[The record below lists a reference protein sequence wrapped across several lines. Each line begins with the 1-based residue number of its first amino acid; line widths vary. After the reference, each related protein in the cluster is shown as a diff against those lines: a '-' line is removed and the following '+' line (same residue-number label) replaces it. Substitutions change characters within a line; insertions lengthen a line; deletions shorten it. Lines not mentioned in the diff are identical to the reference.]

1 MMEIILMI
9 DFFLFSFYDQIKFEK
24 KRHYLLY
31 NLIILVLKFT
41 QCPSVSSS
49 YQNLYNNIFYNKY
62 QIFQLCQ
69 HLQMTA
75 AYL

>member
-31 NLIILVLKFT
+31 NLILAPDTLPQLLNSLK
-41 QCPSVSSS
+41 
-49 YQNLYNNIFYNKY
+49 K
-62 QIFQLCQ
+62 
-69 HLQMTA
+69 
-75 AYL
+75 